1 MTPRTL
7 RMLVVLDV
15 SVHPA
20 NWTERNVKDAV
31 TTAFAALTA
40 ATANTKEVP
49 IEIPTFR
56 VHTLGEV
63 YEILLRSP

>member
-1 MTPRTL
+1 MASRIL
-7 RMLVVLDV
+7 RMVAVLDV
-15 SVHPA
+15 EVNHA
-20 NWTERNVKDAV
+20 NWSERHVKDAV

-40 ATANTKEVP
+40 ATNTKEVP

-56 VHTLGEV
+56 VHTLGEA